1 MQTTQVFL
9 RVVIPQYQFLHC
21 IVQYVMTREGF
32 NKPRKYCFSESFL
45 TNENISTA
53 KYSIFNC
60 VPISNLGLLYYG
72 HSTDAVPSTLVAK
85 MFGLTGHF
93 TK

>member
-1 MQTTQVFL
+1 MESSHGYMQTTQVFL

-21 IVQYVMTREGF
+21 IVQYVMTIEGF

-45 TNENISTA
+45 TNENISTV

-60 VPISNLGLLYYG
+60 VPISNVGLLYYG
-72 HSTDAVPSTLVAK
+72 HSTDAAPCPSTAEV
-85 MFGLTGHF
+85 
-93 TK
+93 

>member
-1 MQTTQVFL
+1 MEVFPWIYANNTSFFKGSHSTVSIL
-9 RVVIPQYQFLHC
+9 TLHC
-21 IVQYVMTREGF
+21 LVMTREGF

-72 HSTDAVPSTLVAK
+72 HSTDAAPSTAEA
-85 MFGLTGHF
+85 
-93 TK
+93 